1 VSTPIPDPTPV
12 GQPPGDP
19 DLLAGAVDSGA
30 GPVPATVV
38 VVPVA
43 VPVEVPVPVAVT
55 AVMPA
60 APADGS
66 GGEVVDAVARTADD
80 VAALVLGVPGV
91 VRLHAGVFGEA
102 ATYLPGRR
110 VSGIKLG
117 DDLIEVH
124 VVVANGAPIREIAQ
138 QIHTVVAAAVAAPV
152 HVFVEDV
159 DAA

>member
-1 VSTPIPDPTPV
+1 MSTPTPV

-55 AVMPA
+55 VVAPVSPA
-60 APADGS
+60 PTDGS

-117 DDLIEVH
+117 DDLVEVH
-124 VVVANGAPIREIAQ
+124 VVVANGAPIRDVAQ
-138 QIHTVVAAAVAAPV
+138 QIHTVVAAVVAAPV
-152 HVFVEDV
+152 HVFVEDI